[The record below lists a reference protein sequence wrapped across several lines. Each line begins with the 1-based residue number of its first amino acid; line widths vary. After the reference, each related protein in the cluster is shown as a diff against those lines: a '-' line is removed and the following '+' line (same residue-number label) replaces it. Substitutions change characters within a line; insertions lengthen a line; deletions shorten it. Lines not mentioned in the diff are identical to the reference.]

1 MEEYRT
7 NSPFVKRVSAKQT
20 GYSKSTFGIL
30 SDNGHSGKAEEFT
43 LLCHSEP
50 PSSAKQ
56 FHSFSVIPVKT
67 GIQFFDS
74 KVPEF

>member
-30 SDNGHSGKAEEFT
+30 SDNGHSGKAEESAY
-43 LLCHSEP
+43 LEILRHGLKSHSSE
-50 PSSAKQ
+50 
-56 FHSFSVIPVKT
+56 
-67 GIQFFDS
+67 
-74 KVPEF
+74 

>member
-30 SDNGHSGKAEEFT
+30 SDNGHSGKAEEFA

-50 PSSAKQ
+50 QAKNLL
-56 FHSFSVIPVKT
+56 T
-67 GIQFFDS
+67 LRFF
-74 KVPEF
+74 VMA